1 MVTVA
6 EVDRLWQL
14 AVVTQRSPTNIEIV
28 LKYGINPDKIIN
40 KSTTA
45 LLSIL
50 GNPDENTLK
59 NVRLL
64 IKYGANA
71 NKRLPRLLK
80 AAQRADKEN
89 LMSPIILATAK
100 LTDTKVLKA
109 LIDAGANINY
119 VDFMGRSALSVA
131 IDRGNYE
138 LVKFLLKNGANVDE
152 IMYDKASQLYTAF
165 RSFESKE
172 IFRILGK
179 YELAARKIQTRVR
192 VNRKN
197 ARSTVKTV
205 QAFRGKLPSGPAD
218 VIASFLYGPT
228 SHRHRYQTVQRTR
241 RKRNVELKNKRIK
254 MFQETSRLRDIARAR
269 NVKLTTKRGSGRKYK
284 SNSVLMKQLKM
295 DKTQNQS
302 A

>member
-40 KSTTA
+40 KRTTA

-50 GNPDENTLK
+50 ETPDKNTLK

-71 NKRLPRLLK
+71 NKRLPWSL
-80 AAQRADKEN
+80 AQTAGKV
-89 LMSPIILATAK
+89 MSPIILATSMMPRLK
-100 LTDTKVLKA
+100 DTKVLQA

-119 VDFMGRSALSVA
+119 VDLLGRSALSVA
-131 IDRGNYE
+131 INHGNYE

-152 IMYDKASQLYTAF
+152 IMYDKASQLALHN
-165 RSFESKE
+165 FESKE

-228 SHRHRYQTVQRTR
+228 LPRHRYQTVQSTR
-241 RKRNVELKNKRIK
+241 RKRNIALKNKRVK

-269 NVKLTTKRGSGRKYK
+269 NVKLTTKRGNGRKYK

-302 A
+302 V